1 MAADTITIEILD
13 DGRVRIETNDF
24 SPAQHRNADELM
36 ALLESM
42 GATQRTKKQPKKTWH
57 RHSQEQL
64 HRH

>member
-1 MAADTITIEILD
+1 MSDTITIEILD
-13 DGRVRIETNDF
+13 DGRVRIETDSF

-42 GATQRTKKQPKKTWH
+42 GATTKTKKPRKSTWH
-57 RHSQEQL
+57 AHGKEQP